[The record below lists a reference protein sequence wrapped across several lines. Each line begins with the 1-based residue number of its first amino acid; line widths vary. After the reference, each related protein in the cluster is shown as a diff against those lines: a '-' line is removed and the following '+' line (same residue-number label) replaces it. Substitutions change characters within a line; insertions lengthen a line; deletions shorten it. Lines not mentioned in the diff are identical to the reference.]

1 MGVMDGFDVIRRNEL
16 EELVT
21 QAIVSE
27 LDNGYVEWSVLIQVG
42 NIVLGDDNDTLSEFR
57 ELIDKL

>member
-1 MGVMDGFDVIRRNEL
+1 MGIMDGFDVIRRNEL